1 MSVVTAK
8 LTVFVSPFNHL
19 SKVYGSERVYDKM
32 QEVIILRQ
40 KDKAMIDK
48 KKATAMFL
56 EKLEAWEKSQ
66 EGQTSGYAYEKSY
79 EDFIGSLSEELL
91 QESMGKLPKDRN
103 QKKSL

>member
-1 MSVVTAK
+1 M
-8 LTVFVSPFNHL
+8 
-19 SKVYGSERVYDKM
+19 YDKM

-40 KDKAMIDK
+40 KDNAMIDK
-48 KKATAMFL
+48 EKATAMFL

-79 EDFIGSLSEELL
+79 EQFIGSLSEELL
-91 QESMGKLPKDRN
+91 QESMGKLPRDRN